1 MFMEDRYS
9 DGDYLTK
16 NPTWHV
22 EDSPWKARQIV
33 AMMRKH
39 GLEPTR
45 IAEVGCGAGAILT
58 ELSAAYP
65 ACSFV
70 GYEMSPQAMLLCKS
84 RETDR
89 VHFRAQNIFEFAE
102 EPYDVILCI
111 DVIEHIDDSAQFLQ
125 SIRQL
130 QGLKIFHIPLELSVL
145 TMLKASALVDNRRR
159 VGHVHFYSKE
169 LAIDTVADSGLQ
181 VLDWCYTPWA
191 LDYPSRNW
199 KAALLNGARGI
210 TDRLSRAY
218 ASRLF
223 GGYSLLVLAK

>member
-1 MFMEDRYS
+1 METRYS
-9 DGDYLTK
+9 DGEYLTK

-22 EDSPWKARQIV
+22 EDSPWKAGQIV

-45 IAEVGCGAGAILT
+45 VAEVGCGAGAILT

-65 ACSFV
+65 ACDFV

-89 VHFRAQNIFEFAE
+89 VHFRAQNIFESAAD
-102 EPYDVILCI
+102 PYDVILCI
-111 DVIEHIDDSAQFLQ
+111 DVIEHVDDSAGFLR
-125 SIRQL
+125 SFRL
-130 QGLKIFHIPLELSVL
+130 LPGWKIFHIPLELSVL
-145 TMLKASALVDNRRR
+145 TIIKPNTLVGNRRR

-169 LAIDTVADSGLQ
+169 LALETLVEAGFEVAD
-181 VLDWCYTPWA
+181 WRYTPWA
-191 LDYPSRNW
+191 LDYPNRNW
-199 KAALLNGARGI
+199 KAAVLNGVRRMIDCLNRNLA
-210 TDRLSRAY
+210 A
-218 ASRLF
+218 RLF

>member
-1 MFMEDRYS
+1 MEDRYS

-89 VHFRAQNIFEFAE
+89 VHFRAQNIFDSADDQ
-102 EPYDVILCI
+102 YDVILCI
-111 DVIEHIDDSAQFLQ
+111 DVIEHIDDSARFLQ
-125 SIRQL
+125 SVRQL
-130 QGLKIFHIPLELSVL
+130 PGLKILHIPLELSVL
-145 TMLKASALVDNRRR
+145 TMLKSSALVNNRRR
-159 VGHVHFYSKE
+159 VGHVHFYNKE

-199 KAALLNGARGI
+199 KAAILNGARRV
-210 TDRLSRAY
+210 TDCVSRAF
-218 ASRLF
+218 AARLF